1 MRDKMLSELSEA
13 AKRLVREMQ
22 LLNFGTIEGL
32 RVSEGLPVF
41 DPEPRVYREV
51 KFGGQNGPRREAA
64 LDDFKLKPEVPDL
77 LDQLADLGDGIV
89 HVLEVKFGVPFFARM
104 EKARTAF
111 PRGERANHPT
121 A

>member
-1 MRDKMLSELSEA
+1 MRDKLLSDLPET

-22 LLNFGTIEGL
+22 QLNFGTIEEL
-32 RVSEGLPVF
+32 RVRNGLPVF

-51 KFGGQNGPRREAA
+51 KFGGQNGLRREAA

-77 LDQLADLGDGIV
+77 LDQLADLGDGVV

-104 EKARTAF
+104 EKARMASQ
-111 PRGERANHPT
+111 RGG
-121 A
+121 